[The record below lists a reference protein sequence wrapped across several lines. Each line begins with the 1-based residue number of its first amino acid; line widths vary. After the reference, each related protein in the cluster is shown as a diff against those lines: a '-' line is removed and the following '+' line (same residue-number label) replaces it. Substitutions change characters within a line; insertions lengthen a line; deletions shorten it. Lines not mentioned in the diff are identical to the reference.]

1 MKKYFA
7 LFTLLAFVVAFAG
20 MVYAD
25 SRTPGE
31 KLAAGRAYLKLLDQ
45 KIIKH
50 RNLGNTAVVKDLQAQ
65 KKSTIA
71 RMQAWKADAEGSSA
85 PMAPPPPP
93 PMGVKPAPAASA
105 GLFGWGIVTA
115 GDLGYIGGEGETR
128 SILADAAVVFA
139 DPLSMGSMIGLS
151 ADAIAYKAGLGL
163 TYGNPKYGTVNFNA
177 ILLTGDAILNLPAE
191 WMGGVKSYVGAQVN
205 FPVYNTAT
213 VSGQVGGLLYAG
225 IKGDLELGLGGDTYA
240 EVGYGAVRRTGQSTR
255 GIALKVGQ
263 EILL

>member
-1 MKKYFA
+1 MKKFIA
-7 LFTLLAFVVAFAG
+7 LFTLLAFSVVLAG

-25 SRTPGE
+25 SRTPAE

-50 RNLGNTAVVKDLQAQ
+50 RKLGNTAVVKNLQAQ

-71 RMQAWKADAEGSSA
+71 RMQTWKAQAEGA
-85 PMAPPPPP
+85 PTPMAPVPPPP
-93 PMGVKPAPAASA
+93 VGVRPAPSPSV
-105 GLFGWGIVTA
+105 GLFGLGLLVS
-115 GDLGYIGGEGETR
+115 GDIGYIGGEGETR
-128 SILADAAVVFA
+128 SVLADGALVFA
-139 DPLSMGSMIGLS
+139 DPLAMGALIGLS
-151 ADAIAYKAGLGL
+151 ADAINYKVGLGL
-163 TYGNPKYGTVNFNA
+163 TYGNPKVGTENFNA
-177 ILLTGDAILNLPAE
+177 ILLTADGILNLPEE

-213 VSGQVGGLLYAG
+213 IAGQVGGLLYAG
-225 IKGDLELGLGGDTYA
+225 IKGDLELGLGGDTFA
-240 EVGYGAVRRTGQSTR
+240 ELGYGAVRRTGYSTR